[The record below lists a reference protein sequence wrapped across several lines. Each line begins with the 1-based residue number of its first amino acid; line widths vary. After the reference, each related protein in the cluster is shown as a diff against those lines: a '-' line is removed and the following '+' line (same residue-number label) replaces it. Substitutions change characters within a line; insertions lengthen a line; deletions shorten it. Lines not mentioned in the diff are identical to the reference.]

1 MTTLRQ
7 ALTNSNPNSL
17 GPNFQT
23 LDAGQAMLAIAR
35 TYRGAVTSNK
45 IVLPEDG
52 KAARILHCYGMGT
65 TSGFKTP
72 LAVGSNT
79 APATTECS
87 VNGQGDITFAAADA
101 ITTAY
106 VVYVPYQGYQV
117 YEDTVDVASNLGT
130 LLGSR
135 RAAVLLGATSLAGTL
150 TGVFTPVN
158 RGAAPTTGLANISV
172 ADDGKIQ
179 FAAADAV
186 TRATVR
192 YLAVPGYGGGVKPNL
207 TDALAS
213 EVQMT

>member
-7 ALTNSNPNSL
+7 ALTNSNPNSTDAAL
-17 GPNFQT
+17 QA
-23 LDAGQAMLAIAR
+23 LDAGLAMLALPR
-35 TYRGAVTSNK
+35 TYRGAVTGHK
-45 IVLPEDG
+45 IVLPESG

-87 VNGQGDITFAAADA
+87 VNGQGDITFAPADA
-101 ITTAY
+101 ITTAF
-106 VVYVPYQGYQV
+106 VVYVPFQGYDV
-117 YEDTVDVASNLGT
+117 FEETVVVAAHLGT

-172 ADDGKIQ
+172 ADDSKIQ

-186 TRATVR
+186 TLATVR
-192 YLAVPGYGGGVKPNL
+192 YLAVPGVGTAVKANL
-207 TDALAS
+207 TDALAAD
-213 EVQMT
+213 VQVV